1 VPLTPLVDA
10 TYRTAYRVAYRLM
23 KTYWKVRQPT
33 THGALVAV
41 WHERRIL
48 LVKNSYVPYWSLPGG
63 YLHRGETGAQAAARE
78 LAEEVGVKVD
88 PSQLRPS
95 VDIRHPWEGKQDHVE
110 IFELELD
117 HEPTVMADRREV
129 VEAGFYFE
137 ERALELNLFPPIR
150 AHIEE
155 RRRHRS

>member
-1 VPLTPLVDA
+1 MPLTPLVDA